1 MNQSDAELYIQ
12 FIESIHDVV
21 ATLHQV
27 RTQQRAWQVAPFFID
42 DSGDEIKGTKGGGV
56 EKGEGGMLHTQTER
70 AISFVKCKQRSPH

>member
-27 RTQQRAWQVAPFFID
+27 RTQQRA
-42 DSGDEIKGTKGGGV
+42 
-56 EKGEGGMLHTQTER
+56 
-70 AISFVKCKQRSPH
+70 